1 MKPQSVRSQ
10 RSFAE
15 HMKTLYQ
22 NIDTMVYAGEV
33 ACNYI
38 TDDGKCNAP
47 TMELACPFLQTWR
60 ADRGCKLPVF
70 RMQLGDHFPQGD
82 IKEVELGEG

>member
-22 NIDTMVYAGEV
+22 NIDTMVYAAEI
-33 ACNYI
+33 ACVNSEA
-38 TDDGKCNAP
+38 KCIKP
-47 TMELACPFLQTWR
+47 ESDCPFIFNSLGGITCSRYYIRQW
-60 ADRGCKLPVF
+60 V
-70 RMQLGDHFPQGD
+70 GDHFPQGD
-82 IKEVELGEG
+82 IKEVELSEG